1 MEVENTDS
9 EAVVG
14 RTTETI
20 GERKSIM
27 EKLLLS
33 PTEAAAHL
41 SVGRSKVY
49 ELMRL
54 GQLRSVKIG
63 GCCRIPQAA
72 LVDLVAS
79 LQDPGS

>member
-1 MEVENTDS
+1 
-9 EAVVG
+9 
-14 RTTETI
+14 
-20 GERKSIM
+20 M

-33 PTEAAAHL
+33 PSEAAAHL

-63 GCCRIPQAA
+63 GSRRIPRAA
-72 LVDLVAS
+72 LTDFVAS
-79 LQDPGS
+79 LDVVHR